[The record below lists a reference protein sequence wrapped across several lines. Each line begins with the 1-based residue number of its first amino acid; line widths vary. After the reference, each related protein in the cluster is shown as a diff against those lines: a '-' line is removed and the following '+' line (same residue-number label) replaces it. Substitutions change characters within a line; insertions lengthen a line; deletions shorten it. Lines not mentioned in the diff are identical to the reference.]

1 MSIYGRLATVSRD
14 ARTDNQGVPLALA
27 TLIQVEG
34 SSYRQP
40 GARLLVDAEG
50 RILAGSVSGGCL
62 EGDLAARAGAVC
74 ASGVPIRLTYDLRAD
89 LESIWGLGAA
99 CDGVAHLL
107 LEPLQDASWFAA
119 AERIRS
125 GRQDGAVVTWL
136 TAHGGRTALL
146 VEGHPAS
153 RTVRTLHS
161 DASDLPWDAVRAA
174 VEVAQR
180 TNSTVYQPLNE
191 QGALLVE
198 PLTAPVALHC
208 VGAGRG
214 AEAFATIAHTL
225 GWPVTVIDHR
235 PALLDTLQVP
245 DGTHRLAV
253 SAGEDPAAVLAQ
265 LAHDGRTAV
274 ALLSHQFDVDA
285 AWLEAALP
293 SAVGYL
299 GVLGSRARSAQLLE
313 RVAQALA
320 ARGTPLT
327 ARMTKRLHAPIGL
340 DLGGESPASI
350 ALSAIAEIEAV
361 LHARPA
367 GFLRDRQAPI
377 HTRTPT
383 PRRREDTLPVIG
395 GDGLVCDLP
404 GR

>member
-1 MSIYGRLATVSRD
+1 MAALEHHPS
-14 ARTDNQGVPLALA
+14 VPLALA
-27 TLIQVEG
+27 TLVEVEG

-50 RILAGSVSGGCL
+50 RVLAGAVSGGCL
-62 EGDLAARAGAVC
+62 EGDIAARAGDVC
-74 ASGVPIRLTYDLRAD
+74 ATGVPIRLTYDLRAD

-107 LEPLQDASWFAA
+107 LEPLHDASWFAE
-119 AERIRS
+119 AERIRAA
-125 GRQDGAVVTWL
+125 RRDGAVVTWL
-136 TAHGGRTALL
+136 HAATGRTVLL

-153 RTVRTLHS
+153 RTMRPLHAEAAQLS
-161 DASDLPWDAVRAA
+161 WDAVRAA

-180 TNSTVYQPLNE
+180 TQVTIRQPIGE
-191 QGALLVE
+191 DGTLLVE

-214 AEAFATIAHTL
+214 AEAFAIMAHTL
-225 GWPVTVIDHR
+225 GWPVTIIDHR
-235 PALLDTLQVP
+235 PALLEALTVP
-245 DGTHRLAV
+245 DGTRRLAIT
-253 SAGEDPAAVLAQ
+253 AGQDPAAVLSQ
-265 LAHDGRTAV
+265 LPYDGRTAI

-293 SAVGYL
+293 STVGYV
-299 GVLGSRARSAQLLE
+299 GVLGSRARAAQLLE
-313 RVAQALA
+313 QVARSLA
-320 ARGTPLT
+320 TRGTPLT
-327 ARMTKRLHAPIGL
+327 ARLTQRLHAPIGL

-350 ALSAIAEIEAV
+350 ALAAIAEIEAV

-383 PRRREDTLPVIG
+383 PRRRDEMIPVIG
-395 GDGLVCDLP
+395 TDGLICDLP
-404 GR
+404 ER